1 MKNLADIHVHMSEP
15 EYEKCEKFLDLMA
28 EQDVTDLAL
37 QALSYHS
44 VAYNVAMLYWKNTYK
59 KIRIAAF
66 GMPHNLDFY
75 RNIPFELQ
83 AKALIDMGCD
93 GIKLMFDPG
102 TRKKLGYG
110 INNIRYE
117 KMFTYLEENN
127 IPVLIHV
134 NDPEEYWIP
143 RELSDTAKQR
153 GWGYFEE
160 GFLSK
165 QEIYDETFKMLDRHP
180 RLRVTFAH
188 FFFLSNFIDEAT
200 RVMETYPNVN
210 FDLTPGWEMF
220 LGFSKDIDAWQAFF
234 EKYSD
239 RILYGT
245 DSNNYKDINPQIH
258 QLVRM
263 GISHD
268 KTEFI
273 MPAYRALPIKGLD
286 LSEETLDKIIH
297 KNYVKFVGEPK
308 PVDMA
313 TVCAAAHRVIT
324 DIGDSEDEA
333 LVKAQDALIQILE
346 HM

>member
-1 MKNLADIHVHMSEP
+1 MKDFKDIHVHMTDP

-66 GMPHNLDFY
+66 GMPHNLDMY
-75 RNIPFELQ
+75 KDIPFEIQ

-110 INNIRYE
+110 INDARYD

-127 IPVLIHV
+127 VPVLIHV

-143 RELSDTAKQR
+143 RELSDIDKQR
-153 GWGYFEE
+153 GWGYFTE
-160 GFLSK
+160 GFLTK
-165 QEIYDETFKMLDRHP
+165 QEIYDETFEMLDRHP

-188 FFFLSNFIDEAT
+188 FFFLSNFMDEAT

-220 LGFSKDIDAWQAFF
+220 LGFSQDIDAWQAFF

-297 KNYVKFVGEPK
+297 KNYDRFVGAPK
-308 PVDMA
+308 PVDMTA
-313 TVCAAAHRVIT
+313 VCAAVHRVIL
-324 DIGDSEDEA
+324 DIGESEDEA
-333 LVKAQDALIQILE
+333 LVKAKDALIQILE

>member
-1 MKNLADIHVHMSEP
+1 MTEL
-15 EYEKCEKFLDLMA
+15 EYKKCEKYLDLMA
-28 EQDVTDLAL
+28 AQDVTDLAL
-37 QALSYHS
+37 QALSYRS
-44 VAYNVAMLYWKNTYK
+44 AAYNAAILYWKNTYK
-59 KIRIAAF
+59 KLRISAF
-66 GMPHNLDFY
+66 GMPHNLDMY
-75 RNIPFELQ
+75 KNIPFEVQ

-110 INNIRYE
+110 INDERYD
-117 KMFTYLEENN
+117 KMFTYLEENHV
-127 IPVLIHV
+127 PVLIHV
-134 NDPEEYWIP
+134 NDPEEYWVP
-143 RELSDTAKQR
+143 RALSESEKQR
-153 GWGYFEE
+153 GWGYFTE

-165 QEIYDETFKMLDRHP
+165 QEIYDETFEMLDRHP

-200 RVMETYPNVN
+200 RVMETYPNVS
-210 FDLTPGWEMF
+210 FDLTPGWEMY

-239 RILYGT
+239 RIIYGT
-245 DSNNYKDINPQIH
+245 DCNNNKDINPQIH

-263 GISHD
+263 GISRD

-297 KNYVKFVGEPK
+297 KNYDRFVGEPK
-308 PVDMA
+308 PVDMSA
-313 TVCAAAHRVIT
+313 VCAAAHRVIL
-324 DIGDSEDEA
+324 DIGDSEEEA
-333 LVKAQDALIQILE
+333 LAKAKNTLLEILE

>member
-110 INNIRYE
+110 INDERYD
-117 KMFTYLEENN
+117 KMFTYLEENDV
-127 IPVLIHV
+127 PVLIHV

-143 RELSDTAKQR
+143 RELSETAKQR

-165 QEIYDETFKMLDRHP
+165 QEIYDETFEMLDRHP

-210 FDLTPGWEMF
+210 FDLTPGWEMY

-245 DSNNYKDINPQIH
+245 DCNNYKDINPQIH

>member
-1 MKNLADIHVHMSEP
+1 MKNFADVHIHISDMDFGKCEEYLDLLAD
-15 EYEKCEKFLDLMA
+15 L
-28 EQDVTDLAL
+28 DVTDATL
-37 QALSYHS
+37 QSLSYHS
-44 VAYNVAMLYWKNTYK
+44 AASNLISLYWKSSYK
-59 KIRIAAF
+59 KIRLSAF
-66 GMPHNLDFY
+66 GMPHHLDLY
-75 RNIPFELQ
+75 KDIPFEIQ
-83 AKALIDMGCD
+83 AKTLLDMGCD
-93 GIKLMFDPG
+93 GIKLMFNPVM
-102 TRKKLGYG
+102 RKKLGYG
-110 INNIRYE
+110 INAVRYD
-117 KMFTYLEENN
+117 KMFTYLEDNDV
-127 IPVLIHV
+127 PVLIHV

-143 RELSDTAKQR
+143 RELSETDKQR

-165 QEIYDETFKMLDRHP
+165 QKIYDETFEMLDRHP

-210 FDLTPGWEMF
+210 FDLTPGWEMY

-239 RILYGT
+239 RIIYGT
-245 DSNNYKDINPQIH
+245 DCNNYKDINPQIH

-297 KNYVKFVGEPK
+297 KNYDRFVGEPK
-308 PVDMA
+308 PVDMSA
-313 TVCAAAHRVIT
+313 VCAAAHRVIL
-324 DIGDSEDEA
+324 DIGESEEEA
-333 LVKAQDALIQILE
+333 LVKARNTLLEILE

>member
-1 MKNLADIHVHMSEP
+1 MKDFKDIHVHMTDP

-66 GMPHNLDFY
+66 GMPHNLDMY
-75 RNIPFELQ
+75 KDIPFEIQ

-93 GIKLMFDPG
+93 GIKLMFDPA

-110 INNIRYE
+110 INDARYD

-127 IPVLIHV
+127 VPVLIHV

-143 RELSDTAKQR
+143 RELSDIDKQR
-153 GWGYFEE
+153 GWGYFTE
-160 GFLSK
+160 GFLTK
-165 QEIYDETFKMLDRHP
+165 QEIYDETFEMLDRHP

-188 FFFLSNFIDEAT
+188 FFFLSNFMDEAT

-297 KNYVKFVGEPK
+297 KNYDRFVGAPK
-308 PVDMA
+308 PVDMTA
-313 TVCAAAHRVIT
+313 VCAAVHRVIL
-324 DIGDSEDEA
+324 DIGESEDEA
-333 LVKAQDALIQILE
+333 LVKAKDALIQILE